1 MAMANA
7 RTVRLLSSG
16 LNDRDDEDEILT
28 PKEEIVSS
36 TEEEEDSDDEL
47 KQKEE
52 EKEFKHRS
60 LLNAIGALDGRSRK
74 RPRSEP
80 SQEVSVYN
88 LNTSPGT
95 SLEEEVYAVLHGSKF
110 AERSNHEL
118 SVAEEEALK
127 AMSVEEARERRK
139 ELQKMR
145 ALQSYYEAK
154 CRRQKKIKSKKYH
167 RIQRKAHDR
176 SEKKQLE
183 ELERVDPTAYAQLL
197 FISMYFSSQERLTL
211 KHKNTGK
218 WAKGATRFGKHNPQ
232 SVQAINEQLQK
243 NKDLTTKI
251 SATIESDDEEE
262 EEKGNGGDW
271 MKTDKGVS
279 IKPSLSDINNPWF
292 AGEPKIAKK
301 KENDTKTDGKVYH
314 KLQPI
319 TLKQDAS
326 DASSDSED
334 EQDVDS
340 MKPVRKVRFFDEQNS
355 SDDEV
360 EIRDAKSKNLQP
372 WQPLVKRTDTEN
384 GLKVDNEDEL
394 DRNSDDEE
402 IEQENKNTPTKVSS
416 SKKISEPVADEK
428 EEVHV
433 DPTKFFEIESRKI
446 QSEKP
451 DFAILEDDADEDE
464 QRITIQQAFA
474 DDDVVSAFSKEKL
487 DKVDKDKPKN
497 IDLSLP
503 GWGDW
508 GGSGIVPNKRKK
520 KKSAAVN
527 QLPFPFT
534 NAQQFERSIRQPVGQ
549 TWNPE
554 STFKKL
560 TKPKVSTKMGSI
572 IAPITS
578 EEAFEDKSKTKK
590 GHQEITESGQ
600 MNFTKKQTKNQR
612 KKSKGRHQNKKNHQD
627 GNK

>member
-1 MAMANA
+1 MANA

-52 EKEFKHRS
+52 EKEFKHRKS
-60 LLNAIGALDGRSRK
+60 VHDQ
-74 RPRSEP
+74 
-80 SQEVSVYN
+80 SQAKKCRCIISIPVQ
-88 LNTSPGT
+88 PGT

-183 ELERVDPTAYAQLL
+183 ELERVDPTAY
-197 FISMYFSSQERLTL
+197 ERLTL